1 MDSHQYINQNSGVV
15 EYYTP
20 ADIIELARRT
30 MGAIDLDPASSP
42 VANQRVKA
50 ARYFAIAEDGLS
62 QAWHGNVWM
71 NHPYGDAERACK
83 ANCTKK
89 RCKKRG
95 YCAAVDNPGNA
106 GWIDKLVSEYRS
118 GRVAQ
123 ACCIVHASTSEA
135 WFQPLYDFP
144 ICFSDRR
151 VRFLHPDGTPAESPT
166 KGSAIAYLGPNV
178 DRFVAEFWPLGRVMI
193 PAGRQ

>member
-1 MDSHQYINQNSGVV
+1 MDSHQYINQDSGIV

-30 MGAIDLDPASSP
+30 MGTIDLDPASSP
-42 VANQRVKA
+42 IANQRVKA
-50 ARYFAIAEDGLS
+50 ARYFTIADDGLS

-71 NHPYGDAERACK
+71 NHPYGDAEKACK
-83 ANCTKK
+83 VNCTKK

-95 YCAAVDNPGNA
+95 HCIAADNPGNA
-106 GWIDKLVSEYRS
+106 GWIDKLVGEHRS
-118 GRVAQ
+118 GRATQ

-144 ICFSDRR
+144 ICFSDHRI
-151 VRFLHPDGTPAESPT
+151 RFLRPDGTPADSPT
-166 KGSAIAYLGPNV
+166 KGSAIVYLGPNV
-178 DRFVAEFWPLGRVMI
+178 DRFVAEIWPLGRVML
-193 PAGRQ
+193 PAVTR